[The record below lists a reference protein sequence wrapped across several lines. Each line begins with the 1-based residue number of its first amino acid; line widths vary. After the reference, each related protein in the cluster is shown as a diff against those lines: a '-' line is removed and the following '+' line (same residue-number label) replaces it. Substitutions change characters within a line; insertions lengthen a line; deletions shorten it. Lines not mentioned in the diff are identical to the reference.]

1 MKSDRIKEA
10 FYELKDTLIGA
21 KIDGVRQLDDYS
33 FIFSMFGSGKKL
45 SLLLS
50 VLKRLRRFHFLFEKV
65 HKEYLFSSNAV
76 SVFKKYLLKGRI
88 RRAVMY
94 EQCVELSIEHVG
106 KYTLILDFL
115 SCNIA
120 LFDEGNNVLF
130 ALHRRDIRKPEES
143 GPVTASIKNKGTGF
157 FDFPL
162 NEELSADFFNERK
175 ESLERAMFRIIKTEE
190 KKVLRLS
197 EKLYAEKKEI
207 KSKEY
212 YKKIGELLKYNLS
225 RVPRGTETAMLND
238 FDGREVTVNLNP
250 RLSPLENMTF
260 YFNKYKKLKKKEGR
274 IDEKIQN
281 QDKKLDLITDLK
293 REIEAG
299 NLSLTHS
306 PALFAEHH
314 DISIFGKEFI
324 RKVENLHAAPGG
336 KKTGKKEEKG
346 PFLEFTTRS
355 GKKILVGRN
364 ARSNEE
370 LSINVAR
377 GNDMWF
383 HVEAGS
389 GSHVILRYEKRGSF
403 HAEDIIDAAVL
414 ALYFSKL
421 RKEKKGDVVY
431 TFCKY
436 VKKPKNSKTGVVT
449 YYNNKT
455 RFISLDTEVLTGLL
469 T

>member
-45 SLLLS
+45 SLLIS

-175 ESLERAMFRIIKTEE
+175 ESLERAMFRIIKAEE

-197 EKLYAEKKEI
+197 EKLYAEKKDI
-207 KSKEY
+207 KSKEN

-225 RVPRGTETAMLND
+225 RVPRGAETAMLND
-238 FDGREVTVNLNP
+238 FDGQEVTVNLNP
-250 RLSPLENMTF
+250 RLSLLENMTF

-299 NLSLTHS
+299 NLSLTRS
-306 PALFAEHH
+306 PAL
-314 DISIFGKEFI
+314 
-324 RKVENLHAAPGG
+324 
-336 KKTGKKEEKG
+336 
-346 PFLEFTTRS
+346 
-355 GKKILVGRN
+355 
-364 ARSNEE
+364 
-370 LSINVAR
+370 
-377 GNDMWF
+377 
-383 HVEAGS
+383 
-389 GSHVILRYEKRGSF
+389 
-403 HAEDIIDAAVL
+403 
-414 ALYFSKL
+414 
-421 RKEKKGDVVY
+421 
-431 TFCKY
+431 
-436 VKKPKNSKTGVVT
+436 
-449 YYNNKT
+449 
-455 RFISLDTEVLTGLL
+455 
-469 T
+469 